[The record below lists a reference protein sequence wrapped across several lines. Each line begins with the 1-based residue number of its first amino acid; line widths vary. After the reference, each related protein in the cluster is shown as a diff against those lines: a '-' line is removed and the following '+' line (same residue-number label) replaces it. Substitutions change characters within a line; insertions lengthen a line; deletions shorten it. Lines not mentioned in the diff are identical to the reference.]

1 MPAAPVWRT
10 LLCSALPVIVLAA
23 CGGPSEVAR
32 VPMQPAYH
40 TSRDGDLHYRL
51 PVGWFDATSDSQ
63 ATRHAIWVLRNDYGA
78 SITVE
83 GINLD
88 ASAGQELGEK
98 KLLQLAQLT
107 MPLLANDRSAAVQE
121 APALFSVRG
130 REYCAFELVT
140 FPSDDTLRVVLF
152 DTGRRTYTATF
163 YTKAVV
169 GGTNSEELRAVQ
181 EGFLG
186 SLRW

>member
-1 MPAAPVWRT
+1 MPAASVWHT
-10 LLCSALPVIVLAA
+10 LLLFALPGFMLAA
-23 CGGPSEVAR
+23 CGGPSEVSR
-32 VPMQPAYH
+32 IPMQSAYH
-40 TSRDGDLHYRL
+40 ASRDGDLQYRL
-51 PVGWFDATSDSQ
+51 PLGWFDATADSQ
-63 ATRHAIWVLRNDYGA
+63 ATQHAVWALRNDYGA

-83 GINLD
+83 EIHLD
-88 ASAGQELGEK
+88 ASARRELGEK

-121 APALFSVRG
+121 APVLFSVRG

-152 DTGRRTYTATF
+152 DTGRRTYTVTF
-163 YTKAVV
+163 YTK
-169 GGTNSEELRAVQ
+169 GGGDTTGGKELRSVQ
-181 EGFLG
+181 EGFLR

>member
-1 MPAAPVWRT
+1 
-10 LLCSALPVIVLAA
+10 
-23 CGGPSEVAR
+23 
-32 VPMQPAYH
+32 MQPAYH
-40 TSRDGDLHYRL
+40 SSRDGDLHYRL

-83 GINLD
+83 EINLD
-88 ASAGQELGEK
+88 ASARKELGEK
-98 KLLQLAQLT
+98 KLLRLAQLT

-121 APALFSVRG
+121 TPALFNVRG

-152 DTGRRTYTATF
+152 DTGQRTYTATF
-163 YTKAVV
+163 YTKGVE
-169 GGTNSEELRAVQ
+169 GEKRSEESRAVQ
-181 EGFLG
+181 EGFLH

>member
-1 MPAAPVWRT
+1 MPVASVWRT
-10 LLCSALPVIVLAA
+10 LLCFTVPVILLAA
-23 CGGPSEVAR
+23 CGGPAEVAR
-32 VPMQPAYH
+32 IPLQPAYH
-40 TSRDGDLHYRL
+40 SSRNGDLHYRL

-83 GINLD
+83 EINLD
-88 ASAGQELGEK
+88 ASARMELGEK

-121 APALFSVRG
+121 APVLFSVRG
-130 REYCAFELVT
+130 REYCVFELVT
-140 FPSDDTLRVVLF
+140 FPSDDILRVVVF
-152 DTGRRTYTATF
+152 DTGQRTYTATF
-163 YTKAVV
+163 YTK
-169 GGTNSEELRAVQ
+169 GEGDGMSREELRAVQ
-181 EGFLG
+181 EGFLR